1 MTIELKRVSTEEIS
15 EALHWVQAS
24 EPGQPVDYTHRV
36 LAAEVLALNAD
47 CEQREEQLEL
57 LLDAVERLGVP
68 DEALIKAIRAS
79 LGPKP

>member
-1 MTIELKRVSTEEIS
+1 MTVELKRVTKEEMS
-15 EALHWVQAS
+15 ETLHWVQAS

-57 LLDAVERLGVP
+57 LLHAVENLCV
-68 DEALIKAIRAS
+68 LIDAIRA